1 MTPFTQPH
9 PPHPLS
15 WPCMSKRMRGWR
27 HHAAAGADI
36 QLGNRPQGQSGSR
49 LCQKERR
56 GSGDPRRCLDLGITG
71 HKFPPGLTVVTK
83 WAGLVILSILNHW
96 YQHMSGKGCFMSRVI
111 HVQSELAA
119 WICVIAV
126 AFTHSLQ
133 LPRCSNHA
141 GSLSRF
147 RARYCLCFRVFL
159 CQYVNISAP
168 WICLPY
174 GWVNQD
180 PGPLCYN
187 MQSYT
192 QAKCQCFYMWS
203 NHFSLLGFWI
213 LRYAF
218 SL

>member
-1 MTPFTQPH
+1 MSTGTRGVETLATGMRAFT
-9 PPHPLS
+9 
-15 WPCMSKRMRGWR
+15 
-27 HHAAAGADI
+27 GAVVQRDSRLTAEKGQGRVVKSALAQTI
-36 QLGNRPQGQSGSR
+36 WTWGTGRPQVST
-49 LCQKERR
+49 L
-56 GSGDPRRCLDLGITG
+56 L
-71 HKFPPGLTVVTK
+71 VTN
-83 WAGLVILSILNHW
+83 WAGLVIHSILNHW
-96 YQHMSGKGCFMSRVI
+96 YPHMSGKGCFMSRVI

-133 LPRCSNHA
+133 LPRCLNRA

-159 CQYVNISAP
+159 CLYVNISAP

-187 MQSYT
+187 MQ
-192 QAKCQCFYMWS
+192 
-203 NHFSLLGFWI
+203 
-213 LRYAF
+213 
-218 SL
+218 